1 MQSQSFAEMTK
12 FPLLDLYDRAQAVAA
27 ELSDIGVTT
36 GSVVGVALS
45 RGIGLIVALV
55 AIHEVGAA
63 YLPLDPAYP
72 ADRLSYLVDD
82 SKASLVLVD
91 ELTATMLPPL
101 KTKIVQFDRTRCT
114 SETT

>member
-1 MQSQSFAEMTK
+1 MRRPSQPSYA
-12 FPLLDLYDRAQAVAA
+12 
-27 ELSDIGVTT
+27 DIGVTT

-55 AIHEVGAA
+55 AIHEFGAA

-82 SKASLVLVD
+82 SESIARARGRAHGDDVAAA
-91 ELTATMLPPL
+91 ENENRA
-101 KTKIVQFDRTRCT
+101 IR
-114 SETT
+114 